1 MRGRPSRDKAEASVL
16 VDGHSHDCRS
26 VSAPNKTFPELRK
39 LINSLALDLLRTFT
53 VESREELSRGQS
65 SYGITI

>member
-1 MRGRPSRDKAEASVL
+1 LPKRFRAERAV
-16 VDGHSHDCRS
+16 
-26 VSAPNKTFPELRK
+26 PELRK
-39 LINSLALDLLRTFT
+39 LINSRALDLLRTFT